1 MPVFQFGSRAATL
14 AFTVLACIA
23 CSEGPTDPA
32 GTPGIRIVS
41 GANVADTIGIRLAQP
56 LVIEVRRP
64 NGQLAR
70 GAQVVLDTRR
80 VAEVVRVVLCDSTS
94 FGCPKTLVVTDTTD
108 GLGRISVPVFF
119 NNTPGRGVITIS
131 APAFGFVDSATYT
144 IGVGNIDRVRAAA
157 TDTALTF
164 GTTATL
170 VGRVTDRVNNVR
182 PEVVTV
188 SASANSAITLNA
200 AISAVTAQDIG
211 TAWVYFRYDNLVDST
226 RVRSVPPGRLLAMM
240 SEQVR
245 MVNTDGSAVR
255 TIFST
260 ATIGIG
266 GLPKFDPSRQRVSFE
281 NGSAGL
287 PSKATIV
294 DSTGASR
301 RDIDLIATATWTLTT
316 RLMADGTLL
325 LVARQIANATYYLY
339 RVGTDNSV
347 TEVIALPGLRSVQGA
362 ADISPDGTRIAYTVP
377 AAPTGLLE
385 LRVMDVATGAVTVL
399 ENPGTSP
406 RWSRQGDKIA
416 FVSSGGL
423 TIINPDRSGRRII
436 MPGVPFNGIAWSPD
450 ASYLAAYFENSL
462 GTGMRIVRVSDG
474 ASVPLLFRSAT
485 GETEAYY
492 QPDWR

>member
-1 MPVFQFGSRAATL
+1 MPVSQFGLRAATS
-14 AFTVLACIA
+14 AVIAAACIA

-41 GANVADTIGIRLAQP
+41 GANVSDTIGIRLAQP
-56 LVIEVRRP
+56 LVIEVRRL

-80 VAEVVRVVLCDSTS
+80 ESDVVRVALCDSTS
-94 FGCPKTLVVTDTTD
+94 FGCPLAAVVTDTTD
-108 GLGRISVPVFF
+108 QQGRVSVPVFF
-119 NNTPGRGVITIS
+119 HNTSGRGVIKIS
-131 APAFGFVDSATYT
+131 APALGFVDSATYT
-144 IGVGNIDRVRAAA
+144 ISAGNINRVRAAA
-157 TDTALTF
+157 SDTALTF

-170 VGRVTDRVNNVR
+170 VGRVTDRANNVR

-188 SASANSAITLNA
+188 STSANSAITLNA
-200 AISAVTAQDIG
+200 ATSAVTAQDIG

-226 RVRSVPPGRLLAMM
+226 RVRSVPPGRLLAIM
-240 SEQVR
+240 SQQVR

-255 TIFST
+255 TILSNVSS
-260 ATIGIG
+260 GIG
-266 GLPKFDPSRQRVSFE
+266 GLPKLDASRQRVSLE
-281 NGSAGL
+281 NG
-287 PSKATIV
+287 PSQLSSRATII
-294 DSTGASR
+294 DSTGAAR
-301 RDIDLIATATWTLTT
+301 RDIDLMPTASWILTS

-325 LVARQIANATYYLY
+325 IVARQIANQTYYLY
-339 RVGTDNSV
+339 RVGTDNSLTQGV
-347 TEVIALPGLRSVQGA
+347 ALPGLRSVQGA
-362 ADISPDGTRIAYTVP
+362 ADISPDGTRVAYTVP

-385 LRVMDVATGAVTVL
+385 LRVIDVATGAVTVL

-416 FVSSGGL
+416 YVSSGGL

-436 MPGVPFNGIAWSPD
+436 MAGVPFNGIAWSPD
-450 ASYLAAYFENSL
+450 ATYLAAYFENSL

-474 ASVPLLFRSAT
+474 ASVPLLFRSIT
-485 GETEAYY
+485 GEAEAYY